1 MVLVEGHRERG
12 SIRITPVFPKVAIGT
27 WFHPGD
33 QDLPW
38 IVGTELPRVT
48 LPYGAVTHGCAQEDP
63 LVEVVRP
70 CQQALLAG
78 LHRIRVPLRRRLHSR
93 PERHDDNRSEEHTSE
108 LQSLMRISY
117 AVFCL
122 KKKNN
127 K

>member
-1 MVLVEGHRERG
+1 MSSFFVCTYTETHQIYWYGPTLSLSYALPILGTGFHRG
-12 SIRITPVFPKVAIGT
+12 A
-27 WFHPGD
+27 
-33 QDLPW
+33 QYLPW

-93 PERHDDNRSEEHTSE
+93 PERHDDNQRG
-108 LQSLMRISY
+108 
-117 AVFCL
+117 
-122 KKKNN
+122 KKKCQMLH
-127 K
+127 

>member
-38 IVGTELPRVT
+38 TVGTELPRVT
-48 LPYGAVTHGCAQEDP
+48 LPYGAVTHGCAQEEP
-63 LVEVVRP
+63 LVEVVRQ

-78 LHRIRVPLRRRLHSR
+78 LHSIRVPLRLRLHSR
-93 PERHDDNRSEEHTSE
+93 PARHRPEKRRVGEQWVGSCESQWVPEH
-108 LQSLMRISY
+108 LR
-117 AVFCL
+117 
-122 KKKNN
+122 KKA
-127 K
+127 